1 MEKWA
6 KSQNNKKSTFVAKKP
21 SVVRTA
27 VAAAAV
33 FVPQVK
39 SSFESVP
46 AAIEEREEDKETE
59 KEVAAEQVAESSP
72 GAEQQSKVLIKYLT
86 RQMLNVA
93 SLNERTTRIINPLV
107 TGKKLILSLYVIA
120 HFKLG

>member
-6 KSQNNKKSTFVAKKP
+6 KSQNNKKSTFVAKKT

-46 AAIEEREEDKETE
+46 AIEEREEDKETE
-59 KEVAAEQVAESSP
+59 KEVAAEQVAECSP

-93 SLNERTTRIINPLV
+93 SLKERTTRIIKSSSDR
-107 TGKKLILSLYVIA
+107 KKINFVSLCYCS
-120 HFKLG
+120 L